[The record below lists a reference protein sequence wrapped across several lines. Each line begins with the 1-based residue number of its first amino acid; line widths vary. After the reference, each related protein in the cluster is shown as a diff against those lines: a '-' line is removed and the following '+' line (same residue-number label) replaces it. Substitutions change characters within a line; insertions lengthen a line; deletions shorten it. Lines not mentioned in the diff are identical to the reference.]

1 MFVVAALYQFV
12 DLPDFRE
19 LRLPLLNYCERLD
32 LRGTLLL
39 AEEGIN
45 GTVSGS
51 REAIDAML
59 AYLQSDQRFAGL
71 DVKESIFDEQP
82 FYRMKVK
89 IKREIVTLGVPG
101 VHPSQ
106 AEGTHVAPSE
116 WNALLDDPDVTVL
129 DVRNHYEVEIGS
141 FEGAVDPG
149 TQSFREFPDYV
160 AGLNPSAHPKIAMF
174 CTGGIRCEK
183 AAAYMLA
190 QGFREVYQLQ
200 GGILNY
206 LAQVPTEQSRW
217 RGECFVFDNRV
228 AVNHELSASG
238 LDQCHGCRRPISDAD
253 KASPLYQRGVSCPRC
268 HDSLTDTQRAAFAER
283 QRQVELAEGRQQ
295 QHIGQRMPAP
305 SRTEKT
311 SEAIS
316 EDVA

>member
-12 DLPDFRE
+12 ALPDYRA
-19 LRLPLLNYCERLD
+19 LRVPLLEFCEGLG

-51 REAIDAML
+51 RDAIDTLL
-59 AYLQSDQRFAGL
+59 AYLQTDARFAGL
-71 DVKESIFDEQP
+71 DVKESFFDEQP

-89 IKREIVTLGVPG
+89 LKREIVTLGVPG

-106 AEGTHVAPSE
+106 AEGTHVPPAE
-116 WNALLDDPDVTVL
+116 WNALIDDPHVTVL
-129 DVRNHYEVEIGS
+129 DVRNHYEIEIGS
-141 FEGAVDPG
+141 FTGAVDPG
-149 TQSFREFPDYV
+149 TKSFRDFPAYV
-160 AGLNPSAHPKIAMF
+160 AGLNPAAHPKVAMF

-183 AAAYMLA
+183 AAAYMLS

-206 LAQVPTEQSRW
+206 LAQVPAEQSRW

-238 LDQCHGCRRPISDAD
+238 LDQCHGCRRPISEAD
-253 KASPLYQRGVSCPRC
+253 KASPLYQRGVSCSRC
-268 HDSLTDTQRAAFAER
+268 HDSLSEEQRAAFAER
-283 QRQVELAEGRQQ
+283 QRQVELAESRQQ
-295 QHIGQRMPAP
+295 RHIGQRMP
-305 SRTEKT
+305 SMR
-311 SEAIS
+311 SEASS
-316 EDVA
+316 EATAENFA

>member
-12 DLPDFRE
+12 ALPDYRE
-19 LRLPLLNYCERLD
+19 LRLPLLKHCEELG

-51 REAIDAML
+51 RAGIDAL
-59 AYLQSDQRFAGL
+59 LGYLQADVRFIGL
-71 DVKESIFDEQP
+71 DVKESLFDEQP

-89 IKREIVTLGVPG
+89 LKREIVTLGVPG

-106 AEGTHVAPSE
+106 AEGTHVPPAE
-116 WNALLDDPDVTVL
+116 WNALIDDPQVTVL
-129 DVRNHYEVEIGS
+129 DVRNQYEIEIGS
-141 FEGAVDPG
+141 FTGAVDPG

-160 AGLNPSAHPKIAMF
+160 AGLDPAAHPKIAMF

-206 LAQVPTEQSRW
+206 LAQVPAEQSRW
-217 RGECFVFDNRV
+217 HGECFVFDNRV

-238 LDQCHGCRRPISDAD
+238 LDQCHGCRRPITETD

-268 HDSLTDTQRAAFAER
+268 HDSLSEDQRAGFAER
-283 QRQVELAEGRQQ
+283 QRQVELAERRQQ
-295 QHIGQRMPAP
+295 RHIGQRMPGA
-305 SRTEKT
+305 SSGLT
-311 SEAIS
+311 SESAA
-316 EDVA
+316 EDLA